1 MLPYQW
7 NWSLKVSQVVQ
18 KDHLK
23 IQYSFGGRDITSS
36 NCKAL
41 MVTSVTISPI
51 LQFTSNQTSTIKT
64 QTQTLLDSIRHGKT
78 GQNFSDPTRPDPKN
92 TWSDPYFLT
101 RSKNRL
107 TRDPICVFCGPTR
120 PEPELEPFFL
130 NFFFLGKKIV
140 KLR

>member
-78 GQNFSDPTRPDPKN
+78 SQNFSDPTRPDPKN
-92 TWSDPYFLT
+92 TWCEPDFFDLKQKQVDPWPNLCFFC
-101 RSKNRL
+101 RS
-107 TRDPICVFCGPTR
+107 TR
-120 PEPELEPFFL
+120 PDPRLKPF
-130 NFFFLGKKIV
+130 G
-140 KLR
+140 

>member
-78 GQNFSDPTRPDPKN
+78 GQNFSRVNPTRPEK
-92 TWSDPYFLT
+92 YLVG
-101 RSKNRL
+101 L

>member
-78 GQNFSDPTRPDPKN
+78 GQNFSDPTRPDPTRKIL
-92 TWSDPYFLT
+92 DPTLIFWLEAKT
-101 RSKNRL
+101 GWHVIPSVFFAGQP
-107 TRDPICVFCGPTR
+107 DPNPNSN
-120 PEPELEPFFL
+120 PFF
-130 NFFFLGKKIV
+130 
-140 KLR
+140 